1 MEGMDFD
8 QGQSSAYAERYER
21 WAAPWRARPRAL
33 AALSWA
39 NRLIVWL
46 FYGAYGVLLV
56 KVALTAPLAAV
67 ALVALPAMGFAL
79 LSAARAR
86 VNAPRPYEGT
96 GLVPLLSRDSQG
108 RSFPSR
114 HAFSA
119 FTIASCWWYASPSV
133 SAALLAAGVLLGL
146 IRVGGGVHYPRDV
159 VVGALC
165 GIATGSLAVITAGVL
180 VG

>member
-1 MEGMDFD
+1 MDFD
-8 QGQSSAYAERYER
+8 RGQSSVYAERYGR
-21 WAAPWRARPRAL
+21 WAAPWRAHPRAL

-56 KVALTAPLAAV
+56 KAPLTAPLAAV
-67 ALVALPAMGFAL
+67 ALAAVPAAGFAL
-79 LSAARAR
+79 LSVARER
-86 VNAPRPYEGT
+86 VNAPRPYEGG
-96 GLVPLLSRDSQG
+96 GLVPLLSRDGQG

-119 FTIASCWWYASPSV
+119 FTIASCWWYVSPPAS
-133 SAALLAAGVLLGL
+133 AMLLVAGVLLGL

-165 GIATGSLAVITAGVL
+165 GIAIGALAVVAAGVIA
-180 VG
+180 G